1 MTGDRRQQAADQHEA
16 GQATGTATG
25 EGARRVCGRREARV
39 DGRLCQRPRQHPG
52 NGNLMPR
59 PEFEAGQ
66 RLQHELRP
74 RHSSLNLTCCL
85 FYFQTRFNVVYIYT
99 ILVPIIH
106 PPISSLCKCKWR
118 FVNSPQQHHH
128 HHQHHHQHRHQHQ
141 HNHHCLCPFYLWS
154 EHNESTG
161 SMGFALLFTAHFSS
175 VLRQGHTHTHTYTLA
190 YTEHPHQITPCAS
203 FVFAHSPQ
211 FINLFSIFIRSANT
225 KLFKT
230 SEIDLISDSQMPLK
244 ASRVPAF
251 PSSARS
257 QPHSCHPHAYSKAL
271 NSRILQLCPA
281 TALLCDCK

>member
-1 MTGDRRQQAADQHEA
+1 MPHWAVTGDSRQKAADQHEA

-25 EGARRVCGRREARV
+25 EGTRLGRDIGARV

-66 RLQHELRP
+66 ELQHELRP

-106 PPISSLCKCKWR
+106 PQSPLNPLCKCKWR

-128 HHQHHHQHRHQHQ
+128 YQQHHHHHQLRHQ
-141 HNHHCLCPFYLWS
+141 HNHHCLCPFHFSS

-175 VLRQGHTHTHTYTLA
+175 VLRQGHTHTPAYTRIH
-190 YTEHPHQITPCAS
+190 TEHPHRITPCAS

-211 FINLFSIFIRSANT
+211 FINLFSIFMPSANA

-230 SEIDLISDSQMPLK
+230 SEIDLISDSQTPL
-244 ASRVPAF
+244 RHLECL
-251 PSSARS
+251 PSLPLPIAIQISDS
-257 QPHSCHPHAYSKAL
+257 LIHIQWH
-271 NSRILQLCPA
+271 
-281 TALLCDCK
+281 